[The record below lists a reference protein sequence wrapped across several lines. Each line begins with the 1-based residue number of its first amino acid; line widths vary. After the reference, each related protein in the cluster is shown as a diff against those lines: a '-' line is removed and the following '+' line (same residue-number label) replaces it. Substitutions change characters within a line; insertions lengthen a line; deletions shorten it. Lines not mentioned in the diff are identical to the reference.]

1 MWECK
6 EAIEGEKGRRKA
18 EWLYGD
24 LGLEEGECG

>member
-24 LGLEEGECG
+24 LGLEGECG